1 MAFAKKMTTFKKEF
15 TKFLTTVESDLDMN
29 LDVITKWV
37 EDYEEKKIVKR
48 EEKDPNRV
56 KKPVPASWMWR
67 NENREKIQKEYFDG
81 ENVKGSLISKK
92 AQEIWK
98 EMSDEEKRP
107 YEERR
112 AELWEEYKAS
122 NPTSTTSTPRAKETF
137 EFDEDEEVE
146 TPENWEGPHNG
157 KFLKKYAC
165 GKKIGTGRFATFE
178 EAIAAANENS
188 ECGGITRGKNGYTL
202 RKGFDPMTDTDNDKN
217 GPFTSWTK
225 KDYMPET
232 TKKTNKK
239 SKKKSK
245 KESVKKDADPKAEVV
260 AETDIKK
267 SEDEK
272 EVVPTSPI
280 ENKHTDL
287 INTSGDEEDED
298 ENEDTNNGATK
309 EDTYEN
315 ETENDS
321 ENEDSD
327 DEDALAVSPWEHDG
341 QTYFLDENTNMLYD
355 SETHEE
361 VGKRKKGKNG
371 WKIIKN

>member
-29 LDVITKWV
+29 LDVIMTWV

-165 GKKIGTGRFATFE
+165 GKKIGIGRFATFE
-178 EAIAAANENS
+178 EAIAAANDNS

-202 RKGFDPMTDTDNDKN
+202 RKGFDPMTDTENDKN

-225 KDYMPET
+225 KGYMPET
-232 TKKTNKK
+232 TKKTKK
-239 SKKKSK
+239 SKKKEK
-245 KESVKKDADPKAEVV
+245 KESEVEKDADPKVEVL
-260 AETDIKK
+260 AKTETTDP
-267 SEDEK
+267 
-272 EVVPTSPI
+272 EVET
-280 ENKHTDL
+280 
-287 INTSGDEEDED
+287 NTSKKTEVSDSDEEED
-298 ENEDTNNGATK
+298 SNDADTK

-315 ETENDS
+315 DTDNEET
-321 ENEDSD
+321 D
-327 DEDALAVSPWEHDG
+327 DEEALSVEQWEHNG
-341 QTYFLDENTNMLYD
+341 TTYFLDENTNILYD

-361 VGKRKKGKNG
+361 VGKRKKSKGE
-371 WKIIKN
+371 WKVILN